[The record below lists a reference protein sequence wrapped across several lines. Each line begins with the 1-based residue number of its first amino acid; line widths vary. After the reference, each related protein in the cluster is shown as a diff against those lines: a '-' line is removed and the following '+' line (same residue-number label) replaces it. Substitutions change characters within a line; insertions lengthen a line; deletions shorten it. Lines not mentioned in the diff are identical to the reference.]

1 MKKILS
7 IISLFIL
14 LTGMVKAQDG
24 EFKTYEVPN
33 FTGIEAGDLANV
45 IISQGEKQSVKIEKS
60 EEGEASVEVKNEIL
74 KITPGSMTNFGNV
87 KIYVVCTNL
96 KYVKVSGVSKVSSEG
111 IIQSNELKIK
121 AMGASKLDM
130 AINVQNLIT
139 DISGASKAILKGAA
153 TQHKSSISG
162 ASNLN
167 AKELDVVKMDIN
179 ASGVSKANVN
189 VKNELTGEVSG
200 VSKVNYENK
209 PNIVNLSGSNI
220 EKPQTMKYSGN
231 NNEDTVNVS
240 LLGTEINVIDGEDT
254 KISIGNTEIVAG
266 DKGVKINKK
275 DKNKPYNHKF
285 KGHWAG
291 FELAFNGYVNKDF
304 GSSLPAKYDFLKLND
319 VKSVGVNLNIFELNG
334 NIINNRFGVVSG
346 IGLQWNNYRF
356 DDNVVLLPDS
366 GVIYGYKNTNIKSY
380 IKSKLVES
388 WVRVPLF
395 LEYQTAKRKGKQFH
409 IAAGG
414 VFGYKLG
421 SHSKQVHFEGGDR
434 TKDKVYS
441 DFYLN
446 PVKIDAEVRIGW
458 GPINLFASYA
468 ITPLFKDNKGPEL
481 YPYMV
486 GITLASW

>member
-7 IISLFIL
+7 ILTIFIL
-14 LTGMVKAQDG
+14 LTGLVKAQ
-24 EFKTYEVPN
+24 ESELKLYEVPT
-33 FTGIEAGDLANV
+33 FTGIDAGDLANV
-45 IISQGEKQSVKIEKS
+45 IISQGEKQSLKIEKS
-60 EEGEASVEVKNEIL
+60 DEGEASVEVKDEIL
-74 KITPGSMTNFGNV
+74 KITPGSMTNFSNV
-87 KIYVVCTNL
+87 KIYIVCPNL
-96 KYVKVSGVSKVSSEG
+96 KYLKVSGVSKITSDGV
-111 IIQSNELKIK
+111 IQSNDLKIK
-121 AMGASKLDM
+121 AMGASKIDM
-130 AINVQNLIT
+130 AINVENLTT
-139 DISGASKAILKGAA
+139 DISGAAKATFKGAA
-153 TQHKSSISG
+153 TTHKSNLSG

-167 AKELDVVKMDIN
+167 AKELDVVKMEVN
-179 ASGVSKANVN
+179 ASGASKANVN
-189 VKNELTGEVSG
+189 VKNELTGDLSG
-200 VSKVNYENK
+200 VSNVKYENK
-209 PNIVNLSGSNI
+209 PLIVNLSGNDI
-220 EKPQTMKYSGN
+220 EKPKKVKTIN
-231 NNEDTVNVS
+231 TNADTVDVS
-240 LLGTEINVIDGEDT
+240 FLGSEVKVIDGEDT
-254 KISIGNTEIVAG
+254 KITFGNTEIIAG

-304 GSSLPAKYDFLKLND
+304 GSALPAQYEFLTLND

-346 IGLQWNNYRF
+346 VGLQWNNYRF

-366 GVIYGYKNTNIKSY
+366 GVIYGYKNTNITSY

-421 SHSKQVHFEGGDR
+421 SHSKQVHFEGGER

-446 PVKIDAEVRIGW
+446 PIKLDAEVRIGW

-481 YPYMV
+481 YPYMI
-486 GITLASW
+486 GITLAGW